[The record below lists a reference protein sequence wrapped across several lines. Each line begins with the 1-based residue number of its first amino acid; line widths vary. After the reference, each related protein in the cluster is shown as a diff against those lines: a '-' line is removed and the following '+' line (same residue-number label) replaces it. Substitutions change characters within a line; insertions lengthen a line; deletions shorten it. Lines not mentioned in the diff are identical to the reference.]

1 MSNKRPMTI
10 KEQIERNNAIL
21 LREYQR
27 GFADGGK
34 DMNEK
39 WLTTREELIGELLED
54 IVFYLENKKN
64 HNDKFY
70 VYWSEMRKK
79 WEEKLK

>member
-1 MSNKRPMTI
+1 MSDIREELEILEDSYKELLETHKREI
-10 KEQIERNNAIL
+10 K
-21 LREYQR
+21 
-27 GFADGGK
+27 
-34 DMNEK
+34 
-39 WLTTREELIGELLED
+39 ELIGELLED

-79 WEEKLK
+79 WEKRLK

>member
-1 MSNKRPMTI
+1 MARRRMPMSDIREELEILEDSYKELLETHKREI
-10 KEQIERNNAIL
+10 K
-21 LREYQR
+21 
-27 GFADGGK
+27 
-34 DMNEK
+34 
-39 WLTTREELIGELLED
+39 ELIGELLED

-79 WEEKLK
+79 WEKKKK